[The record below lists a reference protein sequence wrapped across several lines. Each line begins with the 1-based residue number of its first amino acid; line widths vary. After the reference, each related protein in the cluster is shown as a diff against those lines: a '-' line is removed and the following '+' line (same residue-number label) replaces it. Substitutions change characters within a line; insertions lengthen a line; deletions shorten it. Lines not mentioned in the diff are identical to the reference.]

1 MVRVGKVNIGFRICI
16 FNSPVW
22 TMTLA
27 IIPAAASQKLD
38 DFTPSITLKFH
49 GDEYD
54 I

>member
-1 MVRVGKVNIGFRICI
+1 MRVGKVNIGFRICI
-16 FNSPVW
+16 FNSP
-22 TMTLA
+22 LHDLGY
-27 IIPAAASQKLD
+27 IIPTAASQKLD